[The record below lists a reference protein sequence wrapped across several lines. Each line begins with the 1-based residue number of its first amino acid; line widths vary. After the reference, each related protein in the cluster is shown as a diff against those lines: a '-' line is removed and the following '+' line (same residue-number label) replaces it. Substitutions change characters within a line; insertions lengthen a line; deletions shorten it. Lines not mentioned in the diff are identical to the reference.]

1 MNNYR
6 LQVRVLPN
14 AKRDGWSGVWNGT
27 HYKVALRAPAV
38 DGKAN
43 EALIEFLADFF
54 KIPKRFFSIV
64 QGQTARSKV
73 VEIKEISTE
82 QLALLT
88 RVISALNK

>member
-14 AKRDGWSGVWNGT
+14 AKRCGWMGIWNGT

-43 EALIEFLADFF
+43 EALIEFLVDFF
-54 KIPKRFFSIV
+54 KLPKRNFNII
-64 QGQTARSKV
+64 QGQTARCKV
-73 VEIKEISTE
+73 VEIQGITPEKED
-82 QLALLT
+82 LLKS
-88 RVISALNK
+88 VI